1 MVRDAADTRR
11 KLLDAARDEFARHG
25 SAGARVDRIAAA
37 AGVNKERIYGHFGSK
52 DELFA
57 AALADSMHDI
67 TDALESGTD
76 RDLGDYVAQK
86 LAFHAEHPDTA
97 RLVLWET
104 LERADEPIVAEEER
118 RAIYARKVT
127 AFAEMLGVDEQEA
140 RYAVLVGLALGTLE
154 RVFPHLVTMIAG
166 DEDGVVDRP
175 ELRARLS
182 AAAARAFT
190 PAARAAADPRP

>member
-1 MVRDAADTRR
+1 MLPAASAATTARVAVVPRSVPGRESAVVDMATSQPTSLLACQPTSWWYRAGMARDVADTRR

-52 DELFA
+52 DDLFA
-57 AALADSMHDI
+57 AALADSMRDI
-67 TDALESGTD
+67 TDELEGGAD
-76 RDLGDYVAQK
+76 RDVGDYVAHK

-97 RLVLWET
+97 RLVMWET

-127 AFAEMLGVDEQEA
+127 AFAEMLGVDERE
-140 RYAVLVGLALGTLE
+140 
-154 RVFPHLVTMIAG
+154 
-166 DEDGVVDRP
+166 
-175 ELRARLS
+175 
-182 AAAARAFT
+182 
-190 PAARAAADPRP
+190 

>member
-1 MVRDAADTRR
+1 MC
-11 KLLDAARDEFARHG
+11 
-25 SAGARVDRIAAA
+25 S
-37 AGVNKERIYGHFGSK
+37 S
-52 DELFA
+52 
-57 AALADSMHDI
+57 
-67 TDALESGTD
+67 
-76 RDLGDYVAQK
+76 DLDYVAQK

>member
-1 MVRDAADTRR
+1 MVRDPADTRR

-37 AGVNKERIYGHFGSK
+37 AGVNKERIYGHFGNK
-52 DELFA
+52 DDLFA
-57 AALADSMHDI
+57 AALADSMREL
-67 TDALESGTD
+67 TRELEGD
-76 RDLGDYVAQK
+76 DDHDLGGYVAHK
-86 LAFHAEHPDTA
+86 LAYHAEHPDVS

-104 LERADEPIVAEEER
+104 LERADAPIVAEEER

-127 AFAEMLGVDEQEA
+127 AVAEMLGIDEQEA

-166 DEDGVVDRP
+166 DADGTVDRS
-175 ELRARLS
+175 ELRARIS
-182 AAAARAFT
+182 AAAARAFS
-190 PAARAAADPRP
+190 PAGPAAADRRP